1 MRRLGS
7 AEAKQLAHR
16 PGIREQWWQEC
27 APPPHR
33 HATRAHTL
41 LNSKNWFRKPS
52 KTHRH
57 AALLQA
63 PKTKYLMA
71 QGTGN
76 FQLFYRH
83 IVHPKA
89 CVPKAVRFL
98 SAGRL
103 WVSQRHTAAALAW
116 FVMTHEASPEAFRN
130 TEGMEPSLWGKLGV
144 RINKIRHRTCTVIL
158 SVPTAS
164 EAGKGRPA
172 GVTEL
177 LPYYSQA
184 QNLSHIR

>member
-16 PGIREQWWQEC
+16 PGIREQRQQGC

-41 LNSKNWFRKPS
+41 PNSKSWFHKPS
-52 KTHRH
+52 QTHTH

-63 PKTKYLMA
+63 PKTKHLVA
-71 QGTGN
+71 QARGD
-76 FQLFYRH
+76 FQLFYRL

-89 CVPKAVRFL
+89 HVPKAMRFL

-103 WVSQRHTAAALAW
+103 WVSQRHTAAALTW

-130 TEGMEPSLWGKLGV
+130 TEGMELSLWGKLGV
-144 RINKIRHRTCTVIL
+144 RINKI
-158 SVPTAS
+158 
-164 EAGKGRPA
+164 
-172 GVTEL
+172 
-177 LPYYSQA
+177 
-184 QNLSHIR
+184 